1 MQVWTLGKTTK
12 NIFLINIKEF
22 KNSRTP
28 SRKIIPYSSYSNK
41 ASLVGNIFVLK
52 SRQFCEISGSSFPA
66 HLSRFFS
73 KWSKTSK
80 FWVCD
85 NFIRSHFFIFT
96 KSFLFFLNSNHLG
109 ISGESSSQFF
119 WDSRSGKKISDF
131 TVAFYL
137 LNYKYTGLTSLKSHF
152 FNYRLIPFTSPRAP
166 QPHQKKFVFFYT
178 TSYKTKL
185 KKSPL
190 K

>member
-12 NIFLINIKEF
+12 NIFLINIKEL

-52 SRQFCEISGSSFPA
+52 SKQFCEISGSSFPA
-66 HLSRFFS
+66 HLSHFFS

-152 FNYRLIPFTSPRAP
+152 FNYRLIPFTSPALP
-166 QPHQKKFVFFYT
+166 NPIKKNSSSFILPL
-178 TSYKTKL
+178 TKQNL
-185 KKSPL
+185 RNHP
-190 K
+190 